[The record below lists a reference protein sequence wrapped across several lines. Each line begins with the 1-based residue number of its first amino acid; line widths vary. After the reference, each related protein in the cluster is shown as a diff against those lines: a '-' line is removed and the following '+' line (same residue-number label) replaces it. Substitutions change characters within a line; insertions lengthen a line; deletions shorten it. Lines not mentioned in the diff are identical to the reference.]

1 MDRNDASRK
10 RRIDESTGMEV
21 TKRAGRMFDSGVAR
35 SACVALALL
44 LSACLACAGTAGAQ
58 GRVANVDASSTSTA
72 DAALEAAPRDPNLQQ
87 LFFASKLQSAKP
99 VLRVDYDASGVPTT
113 VTLDHAS
120 GDAALDAAILAW
132 GRQLRL
138 PAGRA
143 GHGFVPF
150 DFGRE
155 TTPPPP
161 SPYLQESMQLGF
173 GDKVLKAPSLRQV
186 TRAFGR
192 SNLTRVSTELV
203 IDYNAAGGVVDAT
216 LTEPTLD
223 TGVNKAIVTWAKAL
237 QFKPGEAGTL
247 RLPFQLDRH

>member
-1 MDRNDASRK
+1 
-10 RRIDESTGMEV
+10 
-21 TKRAGRMFDSGVAR
+21 MFDSG
-35 SACVALALL
+35 VALALL

-58 GRVANVDASSTSTA
+58 DRVANVDASSTSTA

-87 LFFASKLQSAKP
+87 VFFASKLQSAKP
-99 VLRVDYDASGVPTT
+99 VLRVDYDASGVPTA

-155 TTPPPP
+155 TEPPPP
-161 SPYLQESMQLGF
+161 SPYAQNVMRLDFQG
-173 GDKVLKAPSLRQV
+173 KVLKAPSLDPV
-186 TRAFGR
+186 MHVFGR
-192 SNLTRVSTELV
+192 TNLTRVSTDLV
-203 IDYNAAGGVVDAT
+203 IDYNAAGDVVDAR
-216 LTEPTLD
+216 LIDPTLD
-223 TGVNKAIVTWAKAL
+223 GRLNKRLVAWAKRV
-237 QFKPGEAGTL
+237 QFKPGEGGTL
-247 RLPFQLDRH
+247 RLPLRFERR